1 MASVPA
7 IAQVIVIPSGNAVF
21 NIQCDRVLWDGKG
34 NEVAFYRD
42 ELQYLCKAYASCN
55 GSNLGDVRDK
65 VVSGVC
71 TQCPKDLNTEGT
83 AIPHC
88 HMSPK

>member
-1 MASVPA
+1 MAVVPA
-7 IAQVIVIPSGNAVF
+7 TAQIIIIPPGNAVF

-34 NEVAFYRD
+34 NEVAFYRNKLRD
-42 ELQYLCKAYASCN
+42 LCKAYAACD
-55 GSNLGDVRDK
+55 GSNLGNVQDK

-71 TQCPKDLNTEGT
+71 TQCPKDVNTQGT
-83 AIPHC
+83 VIPHC